1 MKNSSA
7 SIIAQAQ
14 KVVSIEQQGLHD
26 LNAHINDDFV
36 KAVRMMFECQGHIV
50 VVGMGKSGH
59 IGNKI
64 SATLASTGTPAFF
77 VHPGEASH
85 GDLGMIT
92 RDDVV
97 LAISNSGE
105 TEEVLTILPVIKRM
119 GVPLISI
126 TSRAGSKLATN
137 SDIHLNVDVKQEA
150 CPLGLAPTTSTT
162 VTLVLG
168 DALAVT
174 LLEMRGFTEED
185 FARSHPA
192 GSLGKRLLLGIRDVM
207 RTGRMMPVVAPGTH
221 FNEALLVMTEKGLGM
236 TAVVDDE
243 NHLLGVFTDGDLRR
257 ALDKGQNLS
266 QLTIDELATHN
277 PISIHP
283 DKLAVEATQLME
295 QHNIHSLLVCD
306 QENRLMGVLNVHD
319 LMRAGVM

>member
-1 MKNSSA
+1 MKNSSE

-14 KVVSIEQQGLHD
+14 KVISIEQQGLHD

-36 KAVRMMFECQGHIV
+36 EAVRMMFKCQGHII

-126 TSRAGSKLATN
+126 TSKAESKLAKN
-137 SDIHLNVDVKQEA
+137 SDIHLNVAIKQEA

-207 RTGRMMPVVAPGTH
+207 RTGSLMPVVAPGTH
-221 FNEALLVMTEKGLGM
+221 FHEALLVMTEKGLGM
-236 TAVVDDE
+236 TAVVDAD
-243 NHLLGVFTDGDLRR
+243 NHLKGVFTDGDLRR
-257 ALDKGQNLS
+257 ALDKGQDLS
-266 QLTIDELATHN
+266 ELTIDALATEN
-277 PISIHP
+277 PISIYP

-295 QHNIHSLLVCD
+295 QHNVHSLLVCD
-306 QENRLMGVLNVHD
+306 QENRLVGVLNVHD